1 MPNDPTP
8 NPAPAASGSSFYRWL
23 IIVLGS
29 LLALLVLYRINGG
42 GQAQALSPTPQ
53 AMSTPHLPRMSV
65 IPPFSL
71 TERSGKI
78 ITNADLAN
86 KVWVA
91 DFVYTTCPGPC
102 PLVTAEMA
110 KIQQAE
116 AGDPHLQLVTFTVD
130 PQTDTPPVLAAY
142 ADKFHADPSKWFFLT
157 GPEKPLY
164 ALIETGFLQ
173 AVQDNHGQSLDP
185 GQGTVTHSTYFA
197 LVDANGIMRG
207 AYQSQDPDE
216 CKQLLNDITALEQEA
231 GL

>member
-1 MPNDPTP
+1 MSTNPTP
-8 NPAPAASGSSFYRWL
+8 NPPAPTASSTSFYRWL
-23 IIVLGS
+23 IIVLGIF
-29 LLALLVLYRINGG
+29 LLIVFLYR
-42 GQAQALSPTPQ
+42 ATEPTPQ
-53 AMSTPHLPRMSV
+53 ELAAAAHSRLPKISTIPH
-65 IPPFSL
+65 FSL

-78 ITNADLAN
+78 ISNNDLAG

-102 PLVTAEMA
+102 PLVTAELA
-110 KIQQAE
+110 KIQQAV
-116 AGDPHLQLVTFTVD
+116 AGDPHVQLVTFTVD
-130 PQTDTPPVLAAY
+130 PETDTPPVLAAY
-142 ADKFHADPSKWFFLT
+142 ADKFHADANKWWFLT

-164 ALIETGFLQ
+164 ALIQNGFLQ
-173 AVQDNHGQSLDP
+173 AVEDDHGQHLDN

-216 CKQLLNDITALEQEA
+216 CRQLLKDIAALEQEA